1 VVLFDNPY
9 LEFLTRTPWYAI
21 PLGYG
26 PAVLYFLYFTQCS
39 FEMTCLFVFIGA
51 IGWTLF
57 EYLFH
62 RFFFHAEDTW
72 LPNYSVI
79 FAYHFLI
86 HGIHHAYPQD
96 RMRLVFPPTLGYVI
110 LTLAVYVPCKAYM
123 PAEYQNA
130 FMAGFT
136 LGYIAYDMVHY
147 FIHHSTPA
155 DGYMKSMKIY
165 HMQHHYK
172 SG

>member
-1 VVLFDNPY
+1 VKLFDNEY
-9 LEFLTRTPWYAI
+9 LEFLTKTPWYAI
-21 PLGYG
+21 PLAYA
-26 PAVLYFLYFTQCS
+26 PPTLYFLFNTQCS
-39 FEMTCLFVFIGA
+39 FEMSCAFVFFGILS
-51 IGWTLF
+51 WTLF

-110 LTLAVYVPCKAYM
+110 
-123 PAEYQNA
+123 
-130 FMAGFT
+130 FT
-136 LGYIAYDMVHY
+136 LLVVFPTRAYFPDEY
-147 FIHHSTPA
+147 
-155 DGYMKSMKIY
+155 
-165 HMQHHYK
+165 
-172 SG
+172 